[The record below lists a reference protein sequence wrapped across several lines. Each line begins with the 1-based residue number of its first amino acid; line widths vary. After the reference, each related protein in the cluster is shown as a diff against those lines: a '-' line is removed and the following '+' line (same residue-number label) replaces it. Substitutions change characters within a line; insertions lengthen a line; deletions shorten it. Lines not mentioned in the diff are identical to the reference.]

1 MKYTNSL
8 KFHEPPSILF
18 CFLFIYLSLKGIK
31 KKKGLIDRFVFVI
44 FGPILLLFGLFLLLF
59 ELRRFIVI
67 GSSYGSTR

>member
-1 MKYTNSL
+1 MNLHQSY
-8 KFHEPPSILF
+8 FAFYLF
-18 CFLFIYLSLKGIK
+18 VFKRKK